1 MLAMLPEPARGGA
14 GADAAPLGPDAAQQ
28 SRAGVPVICA
38 WQQKSHLF
46 RARSLSRKPSW

>member
-14 GADAAPLGPDAAQQ
+14 GADAAQQ